1 MTDQNVIPAEAGRQD
16 DMGDD
21 KIRILIVEDSS
32 NINMLYDH
40 GLPDAVFEKRFAT
53 NGQEGLVI
61 YNDWQPEIMILD
73 VMLPVVSGYMVLK
86 EIRQKLQDSS
96 TVIIMSTSLS
106 GKEDVTMFM
115 KMGIQGYILKP
126 FGMKEIGGKILTY
139 YQKVHP
145 KKASAA
151 LAVHERIIADLVRN
165 AMKSKLS
172 PKAQEMDHWLNFAPD
187 FTADEFSDA
196 MTVEAFCRAFDTDRY
211 DVTVKADNNTL
222 DKINELLQIP
232 ALCDKIMENEK
243 ADLAGEDIKKII
255 SALEP
260 HRGADYANIPETLQ
274 NKIRAMNRLLLK
286 AVYPDALPENR
297 LIKTP

>member
-1 MTDQNVIPAEAGRQD
+1 MTDQNSIRAEAGRQD
-16 DMGDD
+16 DMADD

-73 VMLPVVSGYMVLK
+73 VMLPVVSGYTILK
-86 EIRQKLQDSS
+86 EIRQNLQDSS

-106 GKEDVTMFM
+106 GKEDVTTLM

-126 FGMKEIGGKILTY
+126 FGMKEIGGKILRY

-145 KKASAA
+145 GKATAA
-151 LAVHERIIADLVRN
+151 LAIHERIIADLVRN

-172 PKAQEMDHWLNFAPD
+172 PKAQETDPWLNIAPD

-196 MTVEAFCRAFDTDRY
+196 MTVEAFCRVFDTDQY
-211 DVTVKADNNTL
+211 DVIVKADNNTL
-222 DKINELLQIP
+222 DKINELLRIP
-232 ALCDKIMENEK
+232 DLFDKVTEKKK
-243 ADLAGEDIKKII
+243 ADLSGEDIKKII

-260 HRGADYANIPETLQ
+260 HRGADYENISETLQ
-274 NKIRAMNRLLLK
+274 NKIRALNRLLLK
-286 AVYPDALPENR
+286 AVYPDKLPESR
-297 LIKTP
+297 LIKTS